1 MTNELIT
8 VLILLLACMVLFI
21 ANKPRMDVVALLM
34 LMALPLTGIL
44 TVDETM
50 AGFSDANV
58 ILIALLFVIGE
69 GLVRTGIALQ
79 MGDVLLA
86 RSGKSETRLIIY
98 LMLTVAGLGAFM
110 SSTGVVAIFIP
121 VVLGVAARIK
131 VPPGRLLMPLS
142 FAGLISGM
150 LTLVA
155 TPPNLIL
162 DSALERGGHERL
174 SFFSFTPIGLAVLA
188 AGTVYMLFARNWIQ
202 RSSDEDPANQPPQRG
217 IKQFIQ
223 EYRLADTGCSL
234 RIRKSSPLIGRTLK
248 QSELR
253 SRYAI
258 NVVAIQRRTR
268 FQLELVNPTAQTEI
282 KADDLLMVD
291 LSKAEPL
298 SKETLKEI
306 GAKAI
311 DLRGN
316 YFTDQSREVGMAEIL
331 VPPDSDLIGKTLYDI
346 RFRSRHGLTVI
357 GIRRQGE
364 IINHDVH
371 AVKLRLGDV
380 LLVIGPWASIR
391 RLQLK
396 HKNFVVLTLP
406 AESELAAPSLKQAPF
421 AILSIIIMVV
431 LMVTGIV
438 PNVLAALIACLFMG
452 ATGCLTMNSA
462 YKSIH
467 WQSLIV
473 IVGMM
478 PFAVALQKTG
488 GVQIAVEG
496 FLSVFRDAPPR
507 ALLAGLFAL
516 TSFIGVFISNTATA
530 VLMAPIALSIAAQIG
545 ASPVP
550 FAITVAMAAS
560 SAFMAP
566 ISSPVNM
573 LVYTPGNYRFTDFL
587 RVGVPFT
594 LLVLII
600 TIVLVPVL
608 FPF

>member
-357 GIRRQGE
+357 GIRRHGE

>member
-496 FLSVFRDAPPR
+496 FLSVFRDTPPR